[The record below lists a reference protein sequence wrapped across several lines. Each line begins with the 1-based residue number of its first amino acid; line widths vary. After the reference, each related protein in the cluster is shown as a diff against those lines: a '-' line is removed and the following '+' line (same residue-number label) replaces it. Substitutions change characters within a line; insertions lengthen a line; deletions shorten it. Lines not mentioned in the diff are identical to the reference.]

1 MTLRFNLGK
10 YLERHQISAYRVV
23 QVSKL
28 APNTVYT
35 LARQPAQRI
44 DLDTVSAVLAGLET
58 ITGQPVLI
66 TDLIEEM
73 DTNLPNSN
81 PKLAALLK
89 TAKPALKLETM
100 RGPKLSSKERQAF
113 EHAIK
118 DVRDQERSSLNT
130 RENKLLESFGKG
142 K

>member
-10 YLERHQISAYRVV
+10 YLDRHQISAYRVV

-28 APNTVYT
+28 APNTVYS

-58 ITGQPVLI
+58 ITGQAVPI

-73 DTNLPNSN
+73 ETTRPNSN

-89 TAKPALKLETM
+89 TAKPALRLETM
-100 RGPKLSSKERQAF
+100 RGPKLSIKERQAF
-113 EHAIK
+113 ERTLK
-118 DVRDQERSSLNT
+118 DVRNQERSLST
-130 RENKLLESFGKG
+130 REDKLLETFGKR